1 MTAFS
6 DPRETDIEQ
15 YHALSNLAVVGLA
28 MGVLSPAALLTPALW
43 FVPFAAIPVCLL
55 ALQRIADEWPALVG
69 RKAALVGLW
78 LAVAFS
84 VAAPL
89 DWNLYRWMI
98 RNEARQYSGVFFDF
112 LRQNLPEKAHQLS
125 ISPINRR
132 PFDERLWD
140 SYVHD
145 WDRYQDLK
153 VFLDL
158 PPVRAIL
165 ALGDKAQV
173 RYYDT
178 ESHGYNS
185 EDLFLKQVYA
195 VTFPGKAGKQTFFV
209 RLTLKRSPSTRS
221 RESFWRVEQVEG
233 GVKPVALGGTLKTD

>member
-15 YHALSNLAVVGLA
+15 YRALSNLAVVGLVL
-28 MGVLSPAALLTPALW
+28 GVLSPAAILTPALW
-43 FVPFAAIPVCLL
+43 FIPFAAIAVCIL

-69 RKAALVGLW
+69 RKAALAGLW

-98 RNEARQYSGVFFDF
+98 RQEARQYSGVFFDF
-112 LRQNLPEKAHQLS
+112 LRQNLPQKAHTLS
-125 ISPINRR
+125 INPINRR
-132 PFDERLWD
+132 PFDEHLWD
-140 SYVHD
+140 SYVND

-153 VFLDL
+153 SFLEI
-158 PPVRAIL
+158 PAVRALL

-178 ESHGYNS
+178 ESLAYNS

-195 VTFPGKAGKQTFFV
+195 VTFPDKEGKKTFFV
-209 RLTLKRSPSTRS
+209 RLTLKRSPSARS

-233 GVKPVALGGTLKTD
+233 GVTPLALGGTLKNE